1 MKNVLIAGAAGLVGS
16 ALLRQLLQVKELE
29 KIIVFVRRP
38 LDFKH
43 PVVHQVVVDFD
54 QLDSAQEWFGGI
66 DTVFCCLGTTIK
78 KAGTKQAFRK
88 VDYEYPLVIA
98 RLSAVHRVK
107 TFCCITA
114 MGADPHSSIFYNQV
128 KGEVER
134 DISELKISSINFFR
148 PSLLIGNRMEKRTG
162 EKIGIV
168 VFKALD
174 FLFVGP
180 LKNYKGIRIEK
191 VAQAMIHTASHPQ
204 HGKHIVLSGEMQ

>member
-54 QLDSAQEWFGGI
+54 QLDSAQEWFTGI

-88 VDYEYPLVIA
+88 VDYEYPLVMA
-98 RLSAVHRVK
+98 RLSAVHGVK

-191 VAQAMIHTASHPQ
+191 VAQAMIQTASHPQ